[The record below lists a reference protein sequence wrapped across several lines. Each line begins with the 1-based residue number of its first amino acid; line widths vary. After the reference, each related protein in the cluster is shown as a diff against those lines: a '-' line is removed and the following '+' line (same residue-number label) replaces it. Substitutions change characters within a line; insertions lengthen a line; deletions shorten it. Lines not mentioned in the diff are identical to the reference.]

1 MQQFAI
7 VRNVRICISIRFYK
21 YILMEVEAEAS
32 AEAKAKKKAAK
43 KAEEEAAV
51 LAAALGEQGGEAADD
66 DPEGLRETSL
76 PGAIQVPSAIH

>member
-51 LAAALGEQGGEAADD
+51 RSEVNN
-66 DPEGLRETSL
+66 SL
-76 PGAIQVPSAIH
+76 IIVNFFSQNSEFSAIF